1 MTITLSSEIQNTS
14 LQLGDI
20 AYYSSNLNNLA
31 GGPNQVAGQPKR
43 IGVIVNFGVNEDG
56 ISFIQVY
63 SEDAVDAP
71 LTTDFLMFAKDASVN
86 TSGLKGYFA
95 DVTLVNDS
103 IDKAELFAIS
113 SDVSESSK

>member
-20 AYYSSNLNNLA
+20 AYYSSNLESLA
-31 GGPNQVAGQPKR
+31 GGQVAGQPKR

-56 ISFIQVY
+56 IGFIQIY

-95 DVTLVNDS
+95 DVTFVNDS